1 MNSIFKRT
9 SIRNYQ
15 DCPVEEDKIIKILR
29 AAMAAPSA
37 GNQQPWEFYVVSD
50 KNTLEELA
58 ACSPYAGCTK
68 NAPLAIVPCYRSDAY
83 FPENAEMDL
92 SAAVENI
99 LLEAVELELGAV
111 WLGIAPLED
120 RMEKVTKVLKLRE
133 TLTPFAI
140 VPIGYPKKVNKQED
154 RFDPE
159 RVHFV

>member
-83 FPENAEMDL
+83 FPENAETFLNRPKEYGMQ
-92 SAAVENI
+92 
-99 LLEAVELELGAV
+99 
-111 WLGIAPLED
+111 
-120 RMEKVTKVLKLRE
+120 
-133 TLTPFAI
+133 LT
-140 VPIGYPKKVNKQED
+140 N
-154 RFDPE
+154 
-159 RVHFV
+159 H